1 MKVNKKSTLVA
12 PPLVE
17 LDAYCQK
24 YLIDWESKSTVR
36 TQKRSRFSKSSLAE
50 MSYPFALK
58 NYVDHINVEKLSRKK
73 LQPFYLQSFCDMI
86 GGVAVVEVDSIT
98 ALCGKLANQD
108 LGIELSDSIRQVAI
122 AIGTD
127 EMYHAFVARE
137 LLSDLKTLSGI
148 VPTDFTKRQAAAIKL
163 RDMRKIPDLKSNKK
177 QKVFMAPLDYIKSD
191 MPPKLHNIAETTM
204 LCIFENILVD
214 DFISIAKHANTTN
227 PADIYVREH
236 LTDESRHKI
245 FFQQLMKYIWANI
258 TEKGRIAL
266 GRAITGYFVEYFTP
280 NADQLATYHYLQL
293 ELLGLSDQDCQKIAY
308 AVAEQ
313 ECSKPLYQQDWLKS
327 PMRLM
332 DIAGVTAHVPTRR
345 LLMKNHLLA

>member
-12 PPLVE
+12 PSLVE

-36 TQKRSRFSKSSLAE
+36 TQKRTRFSKSLLAE

-58 NYVDHINVEKLSRKK
+58 KYVNHINVEKLSRKR
-73 LQPFYLQSFCDMI
+73 LQPFYLQSFCDMLC
-86 GGVAVVEVDSIT
+86 GVAAVEVDSIT

-137 LLSDLKTLSGI
+137 LLTDLKTLSGI
-148 VPTDFTKRQAAAIKL
+148 VPTDLSKRQAAVIKL
-163 RDMRKIPDLKSNKK
+163 REARKPADSQINKK
-177 QKVFMAPLDYIKSD
+177 QKAFMAPLDYIKSD

-204 LCIFENILVD
+204 LCILENLLID
-214 DFISIAKHANTTN
+214 DFISMAKHASTTN

-236 LTDESRHKI
+236 LTDESRHKV
-245 FFQQLMKYIWANI
+245 FFQHLMKYIWANM

-266 GRAITGYFVEYFTP
+266 GRAIAGYFVEYFTP
-280 NADQLATYHYLQL
+280 STEQLAVYHYMQL
-293 ELLGLSDQDCQKIAY
+293 EQLGLSDQDCQKIAY

-313 ECSKPLYQQDWLKS
+313 ECSKLLYEQDWIKS

-345 LLMKNHLLA
+345 LLVRNQLLE